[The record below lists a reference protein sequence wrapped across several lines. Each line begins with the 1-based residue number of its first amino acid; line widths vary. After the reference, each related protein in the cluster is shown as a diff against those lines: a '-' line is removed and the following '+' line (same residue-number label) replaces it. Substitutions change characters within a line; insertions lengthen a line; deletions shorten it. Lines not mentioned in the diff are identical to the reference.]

1 MMLYPQEVQN
11 SMWNFL
17 SSHDTAR
24 MLTRCGGRVKAMR
37 AAVFFQ
43 MTHPGVPVIYYGDE
57 LGMEGMADPWNRAPM
72 VWDKGDKAVRRALKK
87 LLQTRQ
93 SKPML
98 QTGFLAVD
106 APDAD
111 TLIVRRYAVKGRDV
125 FGKPLGGRAV
135 TVKISR

>member
-1 MMLYPQEVQN
+1 
-11 SMWNFL
+11 
-17 SSHDTAR
+17 
-24 MLTRCGGRVKAMR
+24 
-37 AAVFFQ
+37 
-43 MTHPGVPVIYYGDE
+43 
-57 LGMEGMADPWNRAPM
+57 MEGMADPWNRAPM

-87 LLQTRQ
+87 ILQARQ
-93 SKPML
+93 AKPML